1 MHDGVMMKS
10 MSGSALTPVKAGGPL
25 VAPRPA
31 KPLSQPL
38 PELEPP
44 YHVILHDDDTHTYDY
59 VIEMLAAVF
68 GYDFPVGY
76 KMACAV
82 DAQGRVIVATCH
94 KELAELRVE
103 QIEGYGPDPRMKESS
118 GSMRATMEPAE

>member
-10 MSGSALTPVKAGGPL
+10 MSGSDLAPVIAGGPL

-44 YHVILHDDDTHTYDY
+44 YHVILHDDDTHTYEY

-68 GYDFPVGY
+68 GYDLTVGY

-82 DAQGRVIVATCH
+82 DAHDRVIVTTCH

-103 QIEGYGPDPRMKESS
+103 QIESYGPDPRMKEST

>member
-1 MHDGVMMKS
+1 MICLPYCS
-10 MSGSALTPVKAGGPL
+10 SAPPPAMAGAVPVLPAPVKP
-25 VAPRPA
+25 
-31 KPLSQPL
+31 KPQPL

-59 VIEMLAAVF
+59 VIEMLAAIF

-76 KMACAV
+76 KMACTV
-82 DAQGRVIVATCH
+82 DQHGKVIVATCH

-103 QIEGYGPDPRMKESS
+103 QIEGYGPDPRMAESK

>member
-1 MHDGVMMKS
+1 MGMTSMRTCQSLNEPTLAASPWVM
-10 MSGSALTPVKAGGPL
+10 PEIP
-25 VAPRPA
+25 
-31 KPLSQPL
+31 KPSIL
-38 PELEPP
+38 PQTELEPP

-59 VIEMLAAVF
+59 VIEMLSEVF
-68 GYDFPVGY
+68 GYDFPAAY

-82 DAQGRVIVATCH
+82 DEYGKVVVATCH

-103 QIEGYGPDPRMKESS
+103 QIETYGPDPKLSESK